1 MQGSLAKI
9 SLQTKND
16 RDGFL
21 ADELTF
27 SSTSDFEFFPS
38 KVSYIGSW
46 RSVSFVPKQAGLYP
60 IYLKSKDKTVKT
72 LRIFVLDEATRKILE
87 QKAESNPALQEVLN
101 NIK

>member
-1 MQGSLAKI
+1 LAERGALKSQKTSSFGFLEYRDLDIKMENPILMQGSLAKI

-38 KVSYIGSW
+38 KVSYIGS
-46 RSVSFVPKQAGLYP
+46 
-60 IYLKSKDKTVKT
+60 
-72 LRIFVLDEATRKILE
+72 
-87 QKAESNPALQEVLN
+87 
-101 NIK
+101 